1 MVLLAA
7 VIVALAVGAIV
18 AWLAAARRW
27 EGKVREAEV
36 RMEERERSFSEQKA
50 LLESSERKLADT
62 FKSLAADALEA
73 ANHSFLT
80 LADQKL
86 GSVVGPV
93 NESLGKLDREIREI
107 EGARRQAYGALG
119 EQISSL
125 ITAQKELRS
134 EASNLSRALRAPS
147 VRGRW
152 GEIQLKRVVE
162 MAGMLE
168 RCDFFQQDSAANDDG
183 KLRPD
188 LRVQLPGGKNI
199 IVDAKVPLQAY
210 LEALEAP
217 TEDARQERLKQHAQQ
232 VRAHMVALG
241 SKNVLGSVSA
251 HARVRDPVF
260 ARRAVL
266 QRRPGAGS
274 VADRAGRG
282 PARDSRHADD
292 PDFAAARGVL
302 RMAPGAVGGKRATH
316 QRDGAGTRG
325 PVRHDGRASAARRNF
340 VEVVGERVQRCGGI
354 VRGARD
360 AVGAPLPRAWRGRQE
375 RIGRAREN
383 RRRAARTGLRPGG
396 AARGGRAEV
405 ARRARR
411 LRLLHVGGRGRFELA
426 ALVGLRRST
435 PRPRAARARG
445 SCRSRGGG
453 PRARRS
459 GRLRER
465 GIEAAQPLVFA
476 AGARLE
482 ARDSVGDAML
492 DRRVVAD
499 VEVQVL
505 QVFEHPQ

>member
-1 MVLLAA
+1 
-7 VIVALAVGAIV
+7 VGAIV

-36 RMEERERSFSEQKA
+36 RMEERERGFSAQKA

-199 IVDAKVPLQAY
+199 IVDAKVPLDAY
-210 LEALEAP
+210 LRALEAP
-217 TEDARQERLKQHAQQ
+217 DEQARLNLMVEHARQVRTHIAQLSAKNYYEKVASTPEFVVMFLPGEMFFSAALEHDPSLIECGVERRVIPASPTTLIALLRAVAYGWQQEAMEENARKISDLGKTLYESVRTLGERFQTLGARLKSSLEAY
-232 VRAHMVALG
+232 
-241 SKNVLGSVSA
+241 N
-251 HARVRDPVF
+251 
-260 ARRAVL
+260 
-266 QRRPGAGS
+266 
-274 VADRAGRG
+274 
-282 PARDSRHADD
+282 
-292 PDFAAARGVL
+292 
-302 RMAPGAVGGKRATH
+302 
-316 QRDGAGTRG
+316 
-325 PVRHDGRASAARRNF
+325 
-340 VEVVGERVQRCGGI
+340 
-354 VRGARD
+354 D
-360 AVGAPLPRAWRGRQE
+360 AVGSLEGNVLVKARKFKDLQAANGGEEIKQLDPIDRVPRMLQAPELTDGLPFAADDDSEIPVKVE
-375 RIGRAREN
+375 RI
-383 RRRAARTGLRPGG
+383 
-396 AARGGRAEV
+396 
-405 ARRARR
+405 
-411 LRLLHVGGRGRFELA
+411 
-426 ALVGLRRST
+426 
-435 PRPRAARARG
+435 
-445 SCRSRGGG
+445 
-453 PRARRS
+453 
-459 GRLRER
+459 
-465 GIEAAQPLVFA
+465 
-476 AGARLE
+476 
-482 ARDSVGDAML
+482 
-492 DRRVVAD
+492 
-499 VEVQVL
+499 
-505 QVFEHPQ
+505 

>member
-1 MVLLAA
+1 MRNWTQVLRGGYYLEGCADVGPQRWGGRKMVLLAA

-36 RMEERERSFSEQKA
+36 RMEERERGFSEQKA

-241 SKNVLGSVSA
+241 SKNYWDQFQPTPEFVILFLPGEPFFSAALEQDPSLIEQGAAQRVILATPTTLISLLRAVSYGWRQEQLAENAQRISEMARELADRFATMVEHLRRVGTSLKSSVSA
-251 HARVRDPVF
+251 F
-260 ARRAVL
+260 
-266 QRRPGAGS
+266 
-274 VADRAGRG
+274 
-282 PARDSRHADD
+282 
-292 PDFAAARGVL
+292 
-302 RMAPGAVGGKRATH
+302 
-316 QRDGAGTRG
+316 
-325 PVRHDGRASAARRNF
+325 N
-340 VEVVGERVQRCGGI
+340 
-354 VRGARD
+354 D
-360 AVGAPLPRAWRGRQE
+360 AVGSFEGRVMPWARRFRELGVVGKKELGELEKIDVVPREPASALAELP
-375 RIGRAREN
+375 
-383 RRRAARTGLRPGG
+383 
-396 AARGGRAEV
+396 EV
-405 ARRARR
+405 AA
-411 LRLLHVGGRGRFELA
+411 
-426 ALVGLRRST
+426 SK
-435 PRPRAARARG
+435 
-445 SCRSRGGG
+445 
-453 PRARRS
+453 
-459 GRLRER
+459 
-465 GIEAAQPLVFA
+465 
-476 AGARLE
+476 
-482 ARDSVGDAML
+482 
-492 DRRVVAD
+492 
-499 VEVQVL
+499 
-505 QVFEHPQ
+505 